1 MSVPWTIDWNDGG
14 HGSLITLPRF
24 PVPFIVIKEE
34 HSVSIMCDQLLEY
47 YAHSGL
53 SNDLAVA
60 DGTEQ
65 HCKINLFSG
74 R

>member
-1 MSVPWTIDWNDGG
+1 
-14 HGSLITLPRF
+14 
-24 PVPFIVIKEE
+24 
-34 HSVSIMCDQLLEY
+34 MCDQLLEY